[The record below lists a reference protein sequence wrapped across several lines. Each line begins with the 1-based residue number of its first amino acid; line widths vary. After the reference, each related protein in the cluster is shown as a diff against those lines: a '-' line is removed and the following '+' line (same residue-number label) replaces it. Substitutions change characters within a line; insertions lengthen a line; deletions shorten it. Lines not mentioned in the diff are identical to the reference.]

1 MGWGGGGV
9 GGGWGRSGTEMMVG
23 SEKVVV
29 VVAGRSCVWDEGQE
43 EKEREDHRS
52 RSYEEERF
60 VRSGRRGALPREISP

>member
-43 EKEREDHRS
+43 EKERENHLGIT
-52 RSYEEERF
+52 F
-60 VRSGRRGALPREISP
+60 LRRGTICSIG

>member
-9 GGGWGRSGTEMMVG
+9 GGGWGRSGTEMMIG

-43 EKEREDHRS
+43 EKERVQLCPGLHRCQLPNAHQ
-52 RSYEEERF
+52 R
-60 VRSGRRGALPREISP
+60 RRGHPRR

>member
-43 EKEREDHRS
+43 EKEREDHL
-52 RSYEEERF
+52 
-60 VRSGRRGALPREISP
+60 GIS

>member
-43 EKEREDHRS
+43 EKEREDHL
-52 RSYEEERF
+52 YHEERNDLF
-60 VRSGRRGALPREISP
+60 DRVAGGEGCEGLE